1 MENFLNLKFCFAWF
15 LLWVLLKICIKIS
28 ELSDLSV
35 VPMASDPHKRS
46 QRPAEDDDEDHVNLS
61 LLIFHIGKAEFL
73 ECQPCWTVL
82 VRGALFFPVGLTK
95 GERVFQFL

>member
-1 MENFLNLKFCFAWF
+1 MFRLFLALGLVKNLH
-15 LLWVLLKICIKIS
+15 KIS

-61 LLIFHIGKAEFL
+61 LLIFYIRKAEFL
-73 ECQPCWTVL
+73 ECQPCLSSVMD
-82 VRGALFFPVGLTK
+82 F
-95 GERVFQFL
+95 